1 VREVRIYLTNLAQY
15 TAGHLVGKWLNLP
28 LDEEELAEALKEVL
42 GSDEEYFIT
51 DYEADFKI
59 GEFEN
64 LSELNAF
71 VKSLSELDEHDQEKV
86 IYLINWNCLKRPD
99 ALEGYEDVIYYEG
112 MSLEEV
118 AEDLVEEG
126 MLGSLSDKVKG
137 YLDFEKIARDLSFDG
152 YHETTKGTF
161 WSS

>member
-1 VREVRIYLTNLAQY
+1 MREVRIYLTNVAKFA
-15 TAGHLVGKWLNLP
+15 TGHLVGKWLSLP
-28 LDEEELAEALKEVL
+28 MEEEELDIALKEVL

-59 GEFEN
+59 GEYEH

-71 VKSLSELDEHDQEKV
+71 VKNLSELDEHDQEKV
-86 IYLINWNCLKRPD
+86 IYLINWNCYKRPE
-99 ALEGYEDVIYYEG
+99 AIERYEDVIYYEG

-126 MLGSLSDKVKG
+126 MLGTLSDKVQG

-152 YHETTKGTF
+152 YHETPKGTF